1 MKNDQQL
8 VWYQLIPY
16 KSSEQKPE
24 AMEQFI
30 TSVSGILTSDTII
43 HNILKQSKRLV
54 LTIRVK
60 NALIEFFIA
69 FPPVIEQSVKAQL
82 QISYPSASLK
92 KSSDP
97 FLKNEEHSYKE
108 YGYFKQRHPS
118 MLSLHTYKTKNQDLL
133 LPIIGE
139 LSKFSQDEV
148 GLFEIIL
155 TSSGTFR
162 YPQQQTS
169 AEGHVVTPKLEYK
182 SGKQAL
188 KASLR
193 IYVSTQNKQKTH
205 MQLLSLAG
213 TFEGFT
219 HERGNKLSFKK
230 PLLFSS
236 KTLTGL
242 ARHTFTP
249 FTSTTLS
256 PEEVASLFHLPD
268 GTTQQ
273 VRNIYWGGEAFYD
286 APKDLP
292 VAQNL
297 TEQEKLEVNFF
308 AKTQFKNSETIFGI
322 KNGIDRR
329 KHMYLIGKTG
339 VGKST
344 LLANMAISDIRKGHG
359 VAIID
364 PHGELSEILLDYI
377 PSERINDVCYL
388 DPSNTERVFG
398 LNPLEVK
405 TGEQRELV
413 ASGVVSIFQKLYAF
427 SWGPRL
433 EYLLRNTILTLTQVP
448 GSTMLDIPKL
458 LTNDPYREA
467 IVEKLDD
474 KILKDFWKHEYAQFS
489 EKFRQEAISPVL
501 NKIGQFLSV
510 PTLRTILSFKHSTI
524 DLESLMNDGKIVI
537 LNLSAGKIGEDMAA
551 LLGALFISKF
561 QLAAMKRA
569 HIKED
574 ERKDFYLYVD
584 EFQNFSTLSFVKIL
598 SEARKYKLNVILANQ
613 YMSQLSEDIQSAIL
627 GNIGSLI
634 SFTVGS
640 TDAKVLEKEFGG
652 MFSDKDLV
660 SLEKFAIAVRLS
672 IDGQMSQPFLATTL
686 PLPTKTKNQQRNK
699 VIKVSE
705 ETYTKKRE

>member
-1 MKNDQQL
+1 MKNEHEL
-8 VWYQLIPY
+8 IWYQLIPY

-30 TSVSGILTSDTII
+30 TSVSGILTSDTLI
-43 HNILKQSKRLV
+43 HNILKRSKRLV
-54 LTIRVK
+54 LTIIVR

-69 FPPVIEQSVKAQL
+69 FPPVIEQSIKAQL

-92 KSSDP
+92 KSNDP
-97 FLKNEEHSYKE
+97 FPRNEEHTHKE
-108 YGYFKQRHPS
+108 FGYFKQKYMS
-118 MLSLHTYKTKNQDLL
+118 MLSLHTFKTKNQDLL
-133 LPIIGE
+133 LPVVGE

-148 GLFEIIL
+148 GIFEIIL
-155 TSSGTFR
+155 TSNGTFG

-169 AEGHVVTPKLEYK
+169 TEGQVQTPKLEYK

-213 TFEGFT
+213 IFEGFT

-230 PLLFSS
+230 PFFFPSQTLSSLQSHVFS
-236 KTLTGL
+236 
-242 ARHTFTP
+242 P
-249 FTSTTLS
+249 FTSVTLS
-256 PEEVASLFHLPD
+256 PEEVASFFHLPD

-273 VRNIYWGGEAFYD
+273 IRNIYWGGEAFYD
-286 APKDLP
+286 APKNLP
-292 VAQNL
+292 VSQNL
-297 TEQEKLEVNFF
+297 TDQAKLEVNFF

-405 TGEQRELV
+405 TGEQRELI
-413 ASGVVSIFQKLYAF
+413 ASGVVSIFQKLYAY

-448 GSTMLDIPKL
+448 GSTMLDIPKI
-458 LTNDPYREA
+458 LTNDAYREA

-537 LNLSAGKIGEDMAA
+537 LNLSAGKIGEDMAS

-569 HIKED
+569 HIKEE

-652 MFSDKDLV
+652 MFTDKDLV
-660 SLEKFAIAVRLS
+660 SLEKFAVAVRLS

-686 PLPTKTKNQQRNK
+686 PLPTKTKNKQRNK